1 MENPVIRRGRANVAQ
16 YENGDVDVRWPEE
29 NDNLKQKKLSESK
42 AGTLSRT
49 QGETPLL
56 QLRVKTRADAA
67 DPAADLQEEC
77 ARLLGKYFPK
87 SQSLTKIST
96 KSKGRWLCNDENV
109 KIRADTEHGQVE
121 IFVVLPLMEA
131 YDLQQRLTTNKFP
144 EIYSCLA
151 SNKKLLARLASAQKN
166 SSSKS

>member
-29 NDNLKQKKLSESK
+29 NENLKQEKLSETK

-87 SQSLTKIST
+87 SKYLTKIST
-96 KSKGRWLCNDENV
+96 KSKGRWLCRREDV
-109 KIRADTEHGQVE
+109 QIRADTEHGNVE
-121 IFVVLPLMEA
+121 IHLVLPLMEA

-144 EIYSCLA
+144 EVFSCLA
-151 SNKKLLARLASAQKN
+151 TQKTTLSRLVNALKK
-166 SSSKS
+166 SSEN